1 MPTHQIRSNAAESN
15 ASGERNALDNA
26 VYFTTCK
33 GESMAFADY
42 TSHGAVAVITLKN
55 PPVNALSQGLR
66 TAIADGVE
74 RATGDESIRAVVIVG
89 SGSAFCGGADVSEFG
104 LPAMSASPSLA
115 DLFALIENSPK
126 PVVAAVNG
134 LALGGGLE
142 LAMACHYRVA
152 AVAAQLGL
160 PEVKL
165 GILPGAGGTQR
176 LPRLVGVERAL
187 NMIVS
192 GNPVSARELAKT
204 ELLDSTAEGDVL
216 PAAVAFAERVIA
228 EKLPLRCARDIKI
241 DFPNAEAFLD
251 FARGAV
257 APLAKNYPAPL
268 KCIDAIEAA
277 VLKPFDE
284 GMKIEGS
291 LFVELL
297 NTPESKALRHAFF
310 AMRAAA
316 KVPDVPSS
324 TPLRAIKSVAV
335 IGAGTMGG
343 GIAMNFANAGIPVTV
358 LETTQAALDKGL
370 GTVRKNYENTLKK
383 GRLTQDEFDKRI
395 KQITGTLSYDD
406 IKTADLVIEA
416 VFEDMQVKK
425 QVFEKLDKVAKSGAI
440 LASNTSTLD
449 LNKIADFTQRPQDVI
464 GLHFFSPANVSKLIE
479 IVRGAKSA
487 KDVVATS
494 MAVSK
499 QIKKVGVISGVC
511 DGFIGNRMMNAY
523 FRQMELLLDV
533 GALPQQIDKA
543 MEKFGFA
550 MGPFR
555 VSDLAGNDILWYIRK
570 RMYVEYPDRVFS
582 KTPDRICE
590 LGRFGQKTGA
600 GWYDYKPG
608 DRAPIPSDLVNKIV
622 LEESARLGLSRRKV
636 GDEEIVQRALYS
648 LINEGARI
656 LEEGIALRA
665 SDIDV
670 VYLTGYGFPDF
681 RGGPLFYADTVGL
694 PNILRTMREFARGY
708 QPDAWEPAPLLK
720 QLASE
725 GKTFASWGKQS

>member
-1 MPTHQIRSNAAESN
+1 VT
-15 ASGERNALDNA
+15 
-26 VYFTTCK
+26 
-33 GESMAFADY
+33 
-42 TSHGAVAVITLKN
+42 
-55 PPVNALSQGLR
+55 
-66 TAIADGVE
+66 
-74 RATGDESIRAVVIVG
+74 
-89 SGSAFCGGADVSEFG
+89 
-104 LPAMSASPSLA
+104 
-115 DLFALIENSPK
+115 
-126 PVVAAVNG
+126 
-134 LALGGGLE
+134 
-142 LAMACHYRVA
+142 
-152 AVAAQLGL
+152 AAQLGM

-165 GILPGAGGTQR
+165 GLLPGAGGTQR

-192 GNPVSARELAKT
+192 GDPVSARDLGST
-204 ELLDSTAEGDVL
+204 DLLDSTADTDVL
-216 PAAVAFAERVIA
+216 PAAMTFAERVIA
-228 EKLPLRCARDIKI
+228 EKMPLKKARDARIN
-241 DFPNAEAFLD
+241 FPNAEAFLS

-268 KCIDAIEAA
+268 KCIDAVEAA
-277 VLKPFDE
+277 VTKPFEE

-291 LFVELL
+291 LFMELL
-297 NTPESKALRHAFF
+297 NSPESKALRHAFF

-316 KVPDVPSS
+316 KIPDVPAN

-370 GTVRKNYENTLKK
+370 GTVKKNYENTLKK
-383 GRLTQDEFDKRI
+383 GRLTQVEFDKRI

-406 IKTADLVIEA
+406 IKSADLVIEA
-416 VFEDMQVKK
+416 VFEDMRVKK
-425 QVFEKLDKVAKSGAI
+425 QVFEQLDRVAKSGAI

-449 LNKIADFTQRPQDVI
+449 LNKIAQFTRRPQDVI
-464 GLHFFSPANVSKLIE
+464 GLHFFSPANVSKLLE

-570 RMYVEYPDRVFS
+570 RLYVEYPDRVFS
-582 KTPDRICE
+582 RTPDRICE

-608 DRAPIPSDLVNKIV
+608 DRAPNPSDLVTKIV
-622 LEESARLGLSRRKV
+622 LEESAKLGITRRKV

-648 LINEGARI
+648 LINEAARI

-694 PNILRTMREFARGY
+694 PNILRAMREFAKGY

-725 GKTFASWGKQS
+725 GKTFAGTA

>member
-1 MPTHQIRSNAAESN
+1 
-15 ASGERNALDNA
+15 
-26 VYFTTCK
+26 
-33 GESMAFADY
+33 MAFTDY
-42 TSHGAVAVITLKN
+42 TSQGAVAVITLTN
-55 PPVNALSQGLR
+55 PPVNALNLGLR
-66 TAIADGVE
+66 TGIADGLE
-74 RATGDESIRAVVIVG
+74 RAAGDASIRAVVIVG
-89 SGSAFCGGADVSEFG
+89 SGNAFCGGADVGEFG
-104 LPAMSASPSLA
+104 LPAMFASPSLA
-115 DLFALIENSPK
+115 DLFAQVENSPK
-126 PVVAAVNG
+126 PVVAAING

-152 AVAAQLGL
+152 AAGAQLGL

-176 LPRLVGVERAL
+176 LPRLVGLERAL

-192 GNPVSARELAKT
+192 GNPVSARDLAKT
-204 ELLDSTAEGDVL
+204 DLLDSIADGEVL
-216 PAAVAFAERVIA
+216 AAAVALAGRIVA
-228 EKLPLRCARDIKI
+228 EKSALKKARDIKI
-241 DFPNAEAFLD
+241 NFPNAEAFLD

-268 KCIDAIEAA
+268 KCIDAVEAA
-277 VLKPFDE
+277 VLKPFEE
-284 GMKIEGS
+284 GLKVENS
-291 LFVELL
+291 LFIELV
-297 NTPESKALRHAFF
+297 NTPQSKALRHAFF

-316 KVPDVPSS
+316 KIPDVPSS

-358 LETTQAALDKGL
+358 LETSQAALDKGL
-370 GTVRKNYENTLKK
+370 ATVKKNYESTLKK

-406 IKTADLVIEA
+406 IKSADLVIEA
-416 VFEDMQVKK
+416 VFEDLQVKK
-425 QVFEKLDKVAKSGAI
+425 QVFQKLDKVAKSGAI

-449 LNKIADFTQRPQDVI
+449 VNKIADFTQRPQDVI
-464 GLHFFSPANVSKLIE
+464 GLHFFSPANVSKLLE

-543 MEKFGFA
+543 MENFGFA

-555 VSDLAGNDILWYIRK
+555 VSDLAGNDIMWYIRK
-570 RMYVEYPDRVFS
+570 RLYVEYPDRVFS

-608 DRAPIPSDLVNKIV
+608 DRTPAPSELVNKIV
-622 LEESARLGLSRRKV
+622 LEESAKLGISRRKV

-656 LEEGIALRA
+656 LEEGIAQRA

-694 PNILRTMREFARGY
+694 PNILRTMRAFAKGY

-720 QLASE
+720 RLAAE
-725 GKTFASWGKQS
+725 GKSFAAWENQS

>member
-1 MPTHQIRSNAAESN
+1 
-15 ASGERNALDNA
+15 
-26 VYFTTCK
+26 
-33 GESMAFADY
+33 MAFADY

-204 ELLDSTAEGDVL
+204 KLLDSTAEGDVP

-425 QVFEKLDKVAKSGAI
+425 QVFEKLDKVAKKGAI

-464 GLHFFSPANVSKLIE
+464 GLHFFSPANVSKLLE

-725 GKTFASWGKQS
+725 GKTFAGWGKLS